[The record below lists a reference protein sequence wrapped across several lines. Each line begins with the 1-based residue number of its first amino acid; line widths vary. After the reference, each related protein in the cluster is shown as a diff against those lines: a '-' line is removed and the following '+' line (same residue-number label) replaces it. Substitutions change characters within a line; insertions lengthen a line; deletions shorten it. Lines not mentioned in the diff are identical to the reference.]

1 MKWLSLLF
9 SFFLGKFNLSRPQG
23 LSFKESI
30 NLLFDEIAYR
40 SRKPAMLALG
50 GLVCVTLLCGG
61 FFMGLIDLT
70 NQYDQE
76 GAVRA
81 TAGSITGF
89 ALAAIAIG
97 IFTWIFKSAWP
108 GVKAVEKTEEAK
120 ENPSG
125 LEQALTL
132 LVMDFIKE
140 REFKRE
146 ERRQQYPVPPHP
158 AEHHVPLS
166 EKESTSPLYNN

>member
-1 MKWLSLLF
+1 MQWLSLLF
-9 SFFLGKFNLSRPQG
+9 SFFLGKFKTSRPSG
-23 LSFKESI
+23 LNFKESL

-40 SRKPAMLALG
+40 SRKPAMFTLG

-70 NQYDQE
+70 NQFDRE
-76 GAVRA
+76 GSVRA
-81 TAGSITGF
+81 TAGNITGF

-97 IFTWIFKSAWP
+97 IFTWIFKRAWP
-108 GVKAVEKTEEAK
+108 GVKEVAKTEEASK

-132 LVMDFIKE
+132 LVMDYIKE

-146 ERRQQYPVPPHP
+146 ERRQQ
-158 AEHHVPLS
+158 HHVPVP
-166 EKESTSPLYNN
+166 EKEPSSPLYNN